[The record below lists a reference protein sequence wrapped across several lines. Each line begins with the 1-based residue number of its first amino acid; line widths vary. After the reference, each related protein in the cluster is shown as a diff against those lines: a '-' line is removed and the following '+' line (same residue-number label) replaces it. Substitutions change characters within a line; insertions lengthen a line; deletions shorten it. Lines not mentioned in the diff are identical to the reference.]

1 MKRNFFSIIAFAILL
16 TSCNENRTEYEFK
29 KKALQ
34 ESKTSVR
41 GGNTAYEFAYTDG
54 TSEFVSY
61 GLYAT
66 VKPKDT
72 VYQMR
77 ERDFFGMWQI
87 VDKEL
92 FYKYYENTNE

>member
-16 TSCNENRTEYEFK
+16 SSCNNNGTLYEFK

-41 GGNTAYEFAYTDG
+41 NGNTVYEFAYTDR

-61 GLYAT
+61 GVYAT
-66 VKPKDT
+66 IKPKDT

-77 ERDFFGMWQI
+77 ESDFFGMWQI

-92 FYKYYENTNE
+92 FYKYYENSHE